1 MERKAGENT
10 IFTYI
15 KGFFLCL
22 LPLVTL
28 KQLVFDPKT
37 VEPSDLKETLGSY
50 ISYFFVQFH
59 PWIKHKVTRIKEM
72 REGENKN
79 SPCHHLK
86 KCIENSMENMLTDVR
101 VLKVDKPC
109 L

>member
-15 KGFFLCL
+15 KGFFFCL

>member
-28 KQLVFDPKT
+28 KQLTFDQKT
-37 VEPSDLKETLGSY
+37 VEPSDLKETLAL
-50 ISYFFVQFH
+50 ISLTLYNSITESN
-59 PWIKHKVTRIKEM
+59 IKSQE
-72 REGENKN
+72 
-79 SPCHHLK
+79 
-86 KCIENSMENMLTDVR
+86 
-101 VLKVDKPC
+101 
-109 L
+109 

>member
-28 KQLVFDPKT
+28 KQLIFDQKT
-37 VEPSDLKETLGSY
+37 VEPSDLKETLAL
-50 ISYFFVQFH
+50 ISLTLYNFI
-59 PWIKHKVTRIKEM
+59 PESNIKTQE
-72 REGENKN
+72 
-79 SPCHHLK
+79 
-86 KCIENSMENMLTDVR
+86 
-101 VLKVDKPC
+101 
-109 L
+109 